1 MTVRIG
7 IPVSLT
13 GQFSLQGRQAL
24 AGIRVWVDDVNQ
36 VGGLKVGG
44 ATHPIELI
52 WRDDSSRR
60 DCVISK
66 TRQLIVSD
74 RVDLLVGPYSAV
86 LTNAAAEVARD
97 HCKLLWNQGGAS
109 PLLYQRCNP
118 WVVGILTPADEY
130 LAGLLPAVRD
140 VCPEASTVG
149 IVRAA
154 AGAFPR
160 DVASGV
166 ERSIVEAGFRNLLS
180 LKFDAAA
187 DDFGDV
193 VEAVG
198 EATPDVLVVAGR
210 FQNDL
215 RIAELLAETAPRLG
229 AVAVVAAGVDAF
241 RERLGG
247 AAENFMG
254 PSQWEPGAMREP
266 DYGPTATEVQASF
279 DRLRMNGERAGHA
292 VIDYPM
298 AQAYAVGIVM
308 QRCIE
313 ECGSLEDE
321 ALRQAAASLD
331 FTTFYGRFRI
341 DPETGRQTGKPSL
354 LVQWRQGRKA
364 VVWPPELRQESMTY
378 PWRQ

>member
-60 DCVISK
+60 DCVISI

-279 DRLRMNGERAGHA
+279 DRLRMKGERAGHA

-321 ALRQAAASLD
+321 ALRQAAATLD

-354 LVQWRQGRKA
+354 LVQWRQGRKV